1 MSDTQRKAGRRLTG
15 EQREQ
20 VFAWAIDPKRSG
32 DLILREGAAA
42 FHCHADTL
50 RRLLGAVKIL
60 RTPGFTMPAD
70 EQAFLRDYGSHV
82 AVSRERMTFHYFQ
95 GVARDLDTWLKAS
108 AMGQPPDTADHDP
121 AKPLAHVA
129 DQEGAADLARRA
141 YPYAVQLEGVTHL
154 LPGIRGMPTLARIHT
169 GVELGTLLAGASLYS
184 LKNEPLAT
192 EAERDLVAEFADMV
206 TSDADAVKELAAIG
220 GAGFRVR
227 FEFTLQTAIEG
238 LAAAGFWVFGA
249 GDVQQYPPGSPT
261 ATAMNRACVAVFRAT
276 NPDIFEVPAWMRK
289 TTDAI
294 LNAHRDRYWQTPVP
308 PRPGTGLDEH
318 GAWDHS
324 RRRHMDD

>member
-1 MSDTQRKAGRRLTG
+1 
-15 EQREQ
+15 
-20 VFAWAIDPKRSG
+20 
-32 DLILREGAAA
+32 
-42 FHCHADTL
+42 
-50 RRLLGAVKIL
+50 
-60 RTPGFTMPAD
+60 
-70 EQAFLRDYGSHV
+70 
-82 AVSRERMTFHYFQ
+82 
-95 GVARDLDTWLKAS
+95 
-108 AMGQPPDTADHDP
+108 
-121 AKPLAHVA
+121 
-129 DQEGAADLARRA
+129 
-141 YPYAVQLEGVTHL
+141 
-154 LPGIRGMPTLARIHT
+154 MPTLARIHT

-294 LNAHRDRYWQTPVP
+294 LNAHRDDIP
-308 PRPGTGLDEH
+308 PPSTRD
-318 GAWDHS
+318 S
-324 RRRHMDD
+324 